1 MRAAAAAGRALYSH
15 LPHCCSSLRV
25 STYFFP
31 RKLFLKSSGRILF
44 LRTAIPSIVRACVCV
59 SMGAHAQ
66 PHMCGMIQRLP
77 LHKAPGSLLP
87 SPLCSQPGTWR
98 KPNHPSHKQR
108 NESLPRTNECL
119 KARGNLHL
127 CSYQAHKQNCE
138 HVFIFPFL
146 GP

>member
-1 MRAAAAAGRALYSH
+1 
-15 LPHCCSSLRV
+15 
-25 STYFFP
+25 
-31 RKLFLKSSGRILF
+31 
-44 LRTAIPSIVRACVCV
+44 
-59 SMGAHAQ
+59 MGAHAQ

-146 GP
+146 VSFILYENYQVSTGKKSTQQNLDRELGTYQHSAATPEIDGISACVLSHGSWIFCILNSN